1 MRASRTPSDP
11 EGSSGKHCNRVSE
24 LPEARASLRS
34 AIIQPTGKSI
44 IVSDQESAYIVS
56 SLKYRPQTFEDVVG
70 QDHVSRTLRNAL
82 LRHRLANGYIFTGP
96 RGVGKTTSAR
106 ILAKA
111 INCENPNDGN
121 PCNTCNHCIEITA
134 GRSLDVLEVD
144 GASTRG
150 IDAIREL
157 REVVKYPPTNSNY
170 RVYIIDEV
178 HMLTKEAFNA
188 LLKTLEEPPPQ
199 VLFIFAT
206 TEPQKVPLTILSRC
220 QRYDFRMI
228 STETMVARL
237 KMISDKEGISISED
251 GLALIAR
258 KAAGSL
264 RDSLSLLDQ
273 VSAFSEDEAS
283 IDLVRRVLGVLDATI
298 YFELLHNVASQ
309 SAENLMN
316 QANLLFS
323 RGISI
328 SEFLHGLSE
337 HIRNLLIVKVAGIT
351 DYLDVSD
358 TDAQALEEQAAYF
371 EERDLLRMQNIVLE
385 TIREQR
391 FVSNQLVSVELML
404 LKLSRSTRALDLDAI
419 LTGKS
424 APAMQLPKVAPPKI
438 TPSPSEEESA
448 PKKSAPQPKPAPAPE
463 PEATSEAPELIK
475 PEPVKETVKKPEQV
489 PPLEPVVVE
498 EIIPEP
504 TPEPVPEA
512 VPEVKEVLEV
522 ESNPPADEQSSDI
535 NIEELLPHW
544 EKFIESL
551 GKISRSTSAFMS
563 EGTPAGFEK
572 GCLTVSFAPEQKYHI
587 QTLSKNTDDIHKIA
601 SEVFGTKM
609 TILLLEENG
618 RKPKQRKED
627 EILAH
632 PTSQHL
638 LDIFDGEIIDE

>member
-1 MRASRTPSDP
+1 MT
-11 EGSSGKHCNRVSE
+11 
-24 LPEARASLRS
+24 
-34 AIIQPTGKSI
+34 
-44 IVSDQESAYIVS
+44 DQESAYIVS

-82 LRHRLANGYIFTGP
+82 LRQRLANGYILTGP

-111 INCENPNDGN
+111 INCENPQDGN
-121 PCNTCNHCIEITA
+121 PCNECGHCVEITA
-134 GRSLDVLEVD
+134 GRNMDVLEVD

-228 STETMVARL
+228 STDAMVGRL
-237 KMISDKEGISISED
+237 RMISDKEGIGISDE

-273 VSAFSEDEAS
+273 VSAFAEDDAS
-283 IDLVRRVLGVLDATI
+283 LDLVRRVLGVLDATI
-298 YFELLHNVASQ
+298 YFELMHNVASQ
-309 SAENLMN
+309 SAEELMN

-337 HIRNLLIVKVAGIT
+337 HIRNLLVVKVAGIT

-358 TDAQALEEQAAYF
+358 SDAAALMEQAAYL
-371 EERDLLRMQNIVLE
+371 EERDLLRMQNIVSE
-385 TIREQR
+385 TIKEQR

-404 LKLSRSTRALDLDAI
+404 LKLARSTRALDIDAI
-419 LTGKS
+419 LSGRSMPVTPLAK
-424 APAMQLPKVAPPKI
+424 AVPPKQVTRPEI
-438 TPSPSEEESA
+438 DKPE
-448 PKKSAPQPKPAPAPE
+448 PKQEAKPEPKHKPAPE
-463 PEATSEAPELIK
+463 PEPNREPK
-475 PEPVKETVKKPEQV
+475 PVT
-489 PPLEPVVVE
+489 EPVVNSEPEPPPPKAEEPVE
-498 EIIPEP
+498 LPVEPEPIPE
-504 TPEPVPEA
+504 TQPEA
-512 VPEVKEVLEV
+512 ATNEAAPAESNEVKI
-522 ESNPPADEQSSDI
+522 ES
-535 NIEELLPHW
+535 LLPHW
-544 EKFIESL
+544 DTFVEKL
-551 GKISRSTSAFMS
+551 GGISRSTSAFMS
-563 EGTPAGFEK
+563 EGSPISFEK
-572 GCLTVSFAPEQKYHI
+572 GALKVSFAPEQKYHI
-587 QTLSKNTDDIHKIA
+587 QTLNKNEKDINRIA
-601 SEVFGTKM
+601 CEVFGTKM
-609 TILLLEENG
+609 TVTLLEENG

>member
-1 MRASRTPSDP
+1 M
-11 EGSSGKHCNRVSE
+11 
-24 LPEARASLRS
+24 
-34 AIIQPTGKSI
+34 
-44 IVSDQESAYIVS
+44 SDQESAYIVS

>member
-11 EGSSGKHCNRVSE
+11 EGSSGKHCNRVSDS
-24 LPEARASLRS
+24 PEAHASLRS
-34 AIIQPTGKSI
+34 AFIQPTGKSH
-44 IVSDQESAYIVS
+44 IVPEQESASIVS

-82 LRHRLANGYIFTGP
+82 VRHRLANGYIFTGP
-96 RGVGKTTSAR
+96 RGVGKTTCAR

-121 PCNTCNHCIEITA
+121 PCNTCKHCVEITG
-134 GRSLDVLEVD
+134 GRSLDVQEVD

-206 TEPQKVPLTILSRC
+206 TEPQKVPITILSRC

-237 KMISDKEGISISED
+237 KMISDKEGISITEE
-251 GLALIAR
+251 GLALISR

-273 VSAFSEDEAS
+273 VSAFAEDEAS

-298 YFELLHNVASQ
+298 YFELMHNVASQ
-309 SAENLMN
+309 SAENLVN
-316 QANLLFS
+316 QANMLFS

-337 HIRNLLIVKVAGIT
+337 HVRNLLIVKVAGIT

-358 TDAQALEEQAAYF
+358 TDAKALQEQASYL

-404 LKLSRSTRALDLDAI
+404 LKLARSTRALDLDAI
-419 LTGKS
+419 LSGKS
-424 APAMQLPKVAPPKI
+424 TPAPAIPKAVPSNLSPPSDKGDL
-438 TPSPSEEESA
+438 A
-448 PKKSAPQPKPAPAPE
+448 PKKAAPLLKPTPTPE
-463 PEATSEAPELIK
+463 PEIAPVMPEAVE
-475 PEPVKETVKKPEQV
+475 PEPVVEAVSITEQV
-489 PPLEPVVVE
+489 PPAEPEKAE

-504 TPEPVPEA
+504 TPEPIPEA
-512 VPEVKEVLEV
+512 EEILVS
-522 ESNPPADEQSSDI
+522 ESNPPEADEPSEI
-535 NIEELLPHW
+535 KIEELRQNW

-551 GKISRSTSAFMS
+551 GKISQSTSAFMS
-563 EGTPAGFEK
+563 EGTPASFEK

>member
-1 MRASRTPSDP
+1 MA
-11 EGSSGKHCNRVSE
+11 
-24 LPEARASLRS
+24 
-34 AIIQPTGKSI
+34 
-44 IVSDQESAYIVS
+44 DQESAYIVS

-82 LRHRLANGYIFTGP
+82 LRQRLANGYIFTGP

-111 INCENPNDGN
+111 INCENPTDGN

-134 GRSLDVLEVD
+134 GRSLDVHEVD

-237 KMISDKEGISISED
+237 RMISDNEGISISEE

-273 VSAFSEDEAS
+273 VSAFAEDEAS
-283 IDLVRRVLGVLDATI
+283 IDLVRRVLGVLDASI
-298 YFELLHNVASQ
+298 YFELIHSVASQ
-309 SAENLMN
+309 AGEALIN
-316 QANLLFS
+316 QANMLFS

-328 SEFLHGLSE
+328 TEFLQGLSE
-337 HIRNLLIVKVAGIT
+337 HLRNLLIVKVAGIT
-351 DYLDVSD
+351 TYLDVSD
-358 TDAQALEEQAAYF
+358 TDAKALEEQAAYLD
-371 EERDLLRMQNIVLE
+371 ERDLLRMQNIVLE

-391 FVSNQLVSVELML
+391 FVSNQLVSVELLL
-404 LKLSRSTRALDLDAI
+404 LKLARSARALDLDAL

-424 APAMQLPKVAPPKI
+424 DPAVSVPKAPPVSKVMPPVHNDPPKRKQAVQNPAPVVEKPALVKETPAPAVQKP
-438 TPSPSEEESA
+438 TPAVEQSA
-448 PKKSAPQPKPAPAPE
+448 PVAEKPAPVLEQPTPIEHTSDPE
-463 PEATSEAPELIK
+463 VDTRAEAPMSN
-475 PEPVKETVKKPEQV
+475 PV
-489 PPLEPVVVE
+489 
-498 EIIPEP
+498 PEP
-504 TPEPVPEA
+504 TVQADSPEIATPPR
-512 VPEVKEVLEV
+512 V
-522 ESNPPADEQSSDI
+522 ESNAESTPSSDEMAADSSLEVLMPQWD
-535 NIEELLPHW
+535 N
-544 EKFIESL
+544 FIESL
-551 GKISRSTSAFMS
+551 GKISRSTGAFMS
-563 EGTPAGFEK
+563 EGTPDSFVQGIFK
-572 GCLTVSFAPEQKYHI
+572 ISFAPEQKYHVQTLNKNISEI
-587 QTLSKNTDDIHKIA
+587 QTIA
-601 SEVFGTKM
+601 NKTFGTKM
-609 TILLLEENG
+609 TIQLLEENG

-638 LDIFDGEIIDE
+638 LDIFDGEIIDG

>member
-1 MRASRTPSDP
+1 MT
-11 EGSSGKHCNRVSE
+11 
-24 LPEARASLRS
+24 
-34 AIIQPTGKSI
+34 
-44 IVSDQESAYIVS
+44 DQNSAYIVS

-70 QDHVSRTLRNAL
+70 QEHVSRTLRNAL
-82 LRHRLANGYIFTGP
+82 LRQRLANGYIFTGP

-111 INCENPNDGN
+111 INCENPQDGN
-121 PCNTCNHCIEITA
+121 PCNVCNHCVEITG
-134 GRSLDVLEVD
+134 GRSMDVFEVD

-157 REVVKYPPTNSNY
+157 REVVKYPPTNSKY

-188 LLKTLEEPPPQ
+188 LLKTLEEPPPH

-237 KMISDKEGISISED
+237 KMISDKEGIAITEE

-273 VSAFSEDEAS
+273 VSAFAEDEAS
-283 IDLVRRVLGVLDATI
+283 IELVRRVLGVLDASI
-298 YFELLHNVASQ
+298 YFELMQNIASQ
-309 SAENLMN
+309 SAENLLN
-316 QANLLFS
+316 QSNLLFA

-328 SEFLHGLSE
+328 SEFLHGFSE
-337 HIRNLLIVKVAGIT
+337 HLRNLLIVKVAGIT

-358 TDAQALEEQAAYF
+358 ADSKALQEQSGYL

-404 LKLSRSTRALDLDAI
+404 LKLARSTRALDLDAI

-424 APAMQLPKVAPPKI
+424 SRPSTPVVKPVPVASQSKADPPTQKKRPAVEKSQPEAAVVPEQNEEIKVDQK
-438 TPSPSEEESA
+438 
-448 PKKSAPQPKPAPAPE
+448 PE
-463 PEATSEAPELIK
+463 PEPHLVPKETESKIESFSEAPELK
-475 PEPVKETVKKPEQV
+475 TSRESAPEPVTGDKPE
-489 PPLEPVVVE
+489 
-498 EIIPEP
+498 EIL
-504 TPEPVPEA
+504 T
-512 VPEVKEVLEV
+512 EVK
-522 ESNPPADEQSSDI
+522 DSSEPK
-535 NIEELLPHW
+535 IEELLAHW
-544 EKFIESL
+544 EKFIERLS
-551 GKISRSTSAFMS
+551 KISRSTSAFMS
-563 EGTPAGFEK
+563 EGTPASFEK
-572 GCLTVSFAPEQKYHI
+572 GCLKVSFAPEQKYHI
-587 QTLSKNTDDIHKIA
+587 QKLSKSTEDIHRIA
-601 SEVFGTKM
+601 EEVFGTKM
-609 TILLLEENG
+609 TIQLLEENG

-632 PTSQHL
+632 PTAQHL

>member
-1 MRASRTPSDP
+1 M
-11 EGSSGKHCNRVSE
+11 
-24 LPEARASLRS
+24 
-34 AIIQPTGKSI
+34 
-44 IVSDQESAYIVS
+44 
-56 SLKYRPQTFEDVVG
+56 G

-82 LRHRLANGYIFTGP
+82 LRQRLANGYLFTGP

-111 INCENPNDGN
+111 INCENPQDGN
-121 PCNTCNHCIEITA
+121 PCNTCNHCVEITS

-237 KMISDKEGISISED
+237 KMISVKEGISISEE
-251 GLALIAR
+251 GLSLIAR

-273 VSAFSEDEAS
+273 VSAFTEDEAS
-283 IDLVRRVLGVLDATI
+283 LDLVRRVLGVLDATI
-298 YFELLHNVASQ
+298 YFELMHNVASQ
-309 SAENLMN
+309 SAADLMN
-316 QANLLFS
+316 QVNLLFS
-323 RGISI
+323 QGISI

-337 HIRNLLIVKVAGIT
+337 HIRNLLVVKVAGIT
-351 DYLDVSD
+351 GYLDVSD
-358 TDAQALEEQAAYF
+358 MDAKALEEQAGYF
-371 EERDLLRMQNIVLE
+371 EERDLLRMQNIVTE

-404 LKLSRSTRALDLDAI
+404 LKLARSTRALDLDAI
-419 LTGKS
+419 LAGKS
-424 APAMQLPKVAPPKI
+424 IPVKAPPKSLPPKKE
-438 TPSPSEEESA
+438 TPPLSSESPPAPLKSARSSIPESPSSEPGTQASTERVEPPAVDSQLPPVTPPDEAKTLEES
-448 PKKSAPQPKPAPAPE
+448 SGDE
-463 PEATSEAPELIK
+463 E
-475 PEPVKETVKKPEQV
+475 KKPDS
-489 PPLEPVVVE
+489 PPIEKV
-498 EIIPEP
+498 
-504 TPEPVPEA
+504 
-512 VPEVKEVLEV
+512 VPEVPPEGEAPIEATPASTDHQISLDSLMPQWEQFV
-522 ESNPPADEQSSDI
+522 ER
-535 NIEELLPHW
+535 
-544 EKFIESL
+544 L

-563 EGTPAGFEK
+563 EGSPASFDK
-572 GCLTVSFAPEQKYHI
+572 GCLTISFAPEQKYHI
-587 QTLSKNTDDIHKIA
+587 QTLNKNSNEIHQVA
-601 SEVFGTKM
+601 EDVFGMKLTVQL
-609 TILLLEENG
+609 IEENG
-618 RKPKQRKED
+618 RKPKKRKED

-638 LDIFDGEIIDE
+638 LDIFDGEIIDD

>member
-1 MRASRTPSDP
+1 M
-11 EGSSGKHCNRVSE
+11 
-24 LPEARASLRS
+24 
-34 AIIQPTGKSI
+34 
-44 IVSDQESAYIVS
+44 
-56 SLKYRPQTFEDVVG
+56 G

-82 LRHRLANGYIFTGP
+82 LRQRLANGYIFTGP

-121 PCNTCNHCIEITA
+121 PCNICNHCIEITA
-134 GRSLDVLEVD
+134 GRSMDVLEVD

-237 KMISDKEGISISED
+237 RMISENEGIKVTDE

-273 VSAFSEDEAS
+273 VSAFAEDDAS
-283 IDLVRRVLGVLDATI
+283 IDLVRRVLGVLDASI

-309 SAENLMN
+309 STDQLIT
-316 QANLLFS
+316 QANMLFS

-351 DYLDVSD
+351 SYLDVSD
-358 TDAQALEEQAAYF
+358 ADAQGLKEQSEYL
-371 EERDLLRMQNIVLE
+371 EERDLLRMQNIVME

-404 LKLSRSTRALDLDAI
+404 LKLAMSTRALDLDAVLSGSTKPARKI
-419 LTGKS
+419 PKMVPTIQDEPTPKKAPTQSSPKPKS
-424 APAMQLPKVAPPKI
+424 EPIPAPKV
-438 TPSPSEEESA
+438 
-448 PKKSAPQPKPAPAPE
+448 
-463 PEATSEAPELIK
+463 
-475 PEPVKETVKKPEQV
+475 
-489 PPLEPVVVE
+489 
-498 EIIPEP
+498 EP
-504 TPEPVPEA
+504 TPEPVPVVAPVQKSLSESKPIPEPEPQPEA
-512 VPEVKEVLEV
+512 TPEIAQASEPEA
-522 ESNPPADEQSSDI
+522 EPPAVELESPQSIPIEQESSA
-535 NIEELLPHW
+535 NETTEPVEAEEPVSSTTETPPEQENASGLDGLQENW
-544 EKFIESL
+544 EAFIEKL
-551 GKISRSTSAFMS
+551 GTISRSTGAFMS
-563 EGTPAGFEK
+563 EGTPGTFENR
-572 GCLTVSFAPEQKYHI
+572 CLTISFAPEQKYHI
-587 QTLSKNTDDIHKIA
+587 QMLGKSIPEIQKVA

-609 TILLLEENG
+609 TIQLLEENG

-638 LDIFDGEIIDE
+638 LDIFDGEIIDG

>member
-1 MRASRTPSDP
+1 
-11 EGSSGKHCNRVSE
+11 
-24 LPEARASLRS
+24 
-34 AIIQPTGKSI
+34 
-44 IVSDQESAYIVS
+44 
-56 SLKYRPQTFEDVVG
+56 
-70 QDHVSRTLRNAL
+70 
-82 LRHRLANGYIFTGP
+82 
-96 RGVGKTTSAR
+96 
-106 ILAKA
+106 
-111 INCENPNDGN
+111 
-121 PCNTCNHCIEITA
+121 
-134 GRSLDVLEVD
+134 
-144 GASTRG
+144 
-150 IDAIREL
+150 
-157 REVVKYPPTNSNY
+157 
-170 RVYIIDEV
+170 
-178 HMLTKEAFNA
+178 
-188 LLKTLEEPPPQ
+188 
-199 VLFIFAT
+199 
-206 TEPQKVPLTILSRC
+206 
-220 QRYDFRMI
+220 
-228 STETMVARL
+228 
-237 KMISDKEGISISED
+237 
-251 GLALIAR
+251 
-258 KAAGSL
+258 
-264 RDSLSLLDQ
+264 
-273 VSAFSEDEAS
+273 
-283 IDLVRRVLGVLDATI
+283 
-298 YFELLHNVASQ
+298 
-309 SAENLMN
+309 
-316 QANLLFS
+316 
-323 RGISI
+323 
-328 SEFLHGLSE
+328 
-337 HIRNLLIVKVAGIT
+337 
-351 DYLDVSD
+351 
-358 TDAQALEEQAAYF
+358 
-371 EERDLLRMQNIVLE
+371 
-385 TIREQR
+385 
-391 FVSNQLVSVELML
+391 ML

>member
-24 LPEARASLRS
+24 LPGARASLRS
-34 AIIQPTGKSI
+34 AIIQPTGKFH
-44 IVSDQESAYIVS
+44 IVADQESVYIVS

-82 LRHRLANGYIFTGP
+82 LRQRLANGYIFTGP

-157 REVVKYPPTNSNY
+157 REVVKYPPANSNY

-237 KMISDKEGISISED
+237 AMISEKEGISISEE

-273 VSAFSEDEAS
+273 VSAFAEDEAS

-298 YFELLHNVASQ
+298 YFELMHNVAGQ

-358 TDAQALEEQAAYF
+358 TDAKALEEQATSF
-371 EERDLLRMQNIVLE
+371 EERDLLRMQNIVQE
-385 TIREQR
+385 TVREQR

-419 LTGKS
+419 LTGRSVPAVTPPKAAHAKPTPPPVMADS
-424 APAMQLPKVAPPKI
+424 APSKSESKPKPTPKP
-438 TPSPSEEESA
+438 TPEPAVTAKAVISEPVEEEVIE
-448 PKKSAPQPKPAPAPE
+448 PIPAPE
-463 PEATSEAPELIK
+463 PERAEEVVSDPAPE
-475 PEPVKETVKKPEQV
+475 P
-489 PPLEPVVVE
+489 
-498 EIIPEP
+498 IIENDSSP
-504 TPEPVPEA
+504 A
-512 VPEVKEVLEV
+512 A
-522 ESNPPADEQSSDI
+522 ESNTVDADSSDELK
-535 NIEELLPHW
+535 IETLLPQW

-563 EGTPAGFEK
+563 EGTPASFEK

-587 QTLSKNTDDIHKIA
+587 QTLNKNTEDIHKIA
-601 SEVFGTKM
+601 TDVFGTKM

>member
-1 MRASRTPSDP
+1 MA
-11 EGSSGKHCNRVSE
+11 
-24 LPEARASLRS
+24 
-34 AIIQPTGKSI
+34 
-44 IVSDQESAYIVS
+44 DQEPAYIVS

-82 LRHRLANGYIFTGP
+82 IRQRLANGYIFTGP

-111 INCENPNDGN
+111 INCENPDDGN

-134 GRSLDVLEVD
+134 GRSLDVMEVD

-228 STETMVARL
+228 STDTMVARL
-237 KMISDKEGISISED
+237 RMISENEGIHVSDE

-273 VSAFSEDEAS
+273 VSAFAEDEAS

-298 YFELLHNVASQ
+298 YFELIHNIATQ
-309 SAENLMN
+309 AADKLID

-337 HIRNLLIVKVAGIT
+337 HVRNLLIVKVAGIT
-351 DYLDVSD
+351 TYLDVSD
-358 TDAQALEEQAAYF
+358 TDAKALAEQAEYL
-371 EERDLLRMQNIVLE
+371 EERDLLRMQNIVME

-404 LKLSRSTRALDLDAI
+404 LKLAMSAKALDLDA
-419 LTGKS
+419 LLMGKTIPARSIPEQPPVAQS
-424 APAMQLPKVAPPKI
+424 APVVKTKAAKEKGKEARAPIPEI
-438 TPSPSEEESA
+438 QE
-448 PKKSAPQPKPAPAPE
+448 APE
-463 PEATSEAPELIK
+463 PVPIPEPPPSET
-475 PEPVKETVKKPEQV
+475 PEPVQ
-489 PPLEPVVVE
+489 
-498 EIIPEP
+498 IP
-504 TPEPVPEA
+504 TPEPETVTAAHPTILVEKPESIPDQGPLSEPIA
-512 VPEVKEVLEV
+512 EQVV
-522 ESNPPADEQSSDI
+522 EPAPV
-535 NIEELLPHW
+535 IEETVITTTEAENGSESLAELLQHW
-544 EKFIESL
+544 DGFIENL
-551 GKISRSTSAFMS
+551 GKISRSTGAFMS
-563 EGTPAGFEK
+563 EGTPGSFEK
-572 GCLTVSFAPEQKYHI
+572 DCLTIYFAPEQQYHI
-587 QTLSKNTDDIHKIA
+587 QMLSKNIPDIQKIA
-601 SEVFGTKM
+601 SSTFGTKM
-609 TILLLEENG
+609 TIQLLEENG

>member
-1 MRASRTPSDP
+1 MT
-11 EGSSGKHCNRVSE
+11 
-24 LPEARASLRS
+24 
-34 AIIQPTGKSI
+34 
-44 IVSDQESAYIVS
+44 DQESAYIVS

-82 LRHRLANGYIFTGP
+82 QAKRLANGYIFTGP

-111 INCENPNDGN
+111 INCENPHDGN
-121 PCNTCNHCIEITA
+121 PCNVCTHCAEITG
-134 GRSLDVLEVD
+134 GRSIDVMEVD

-157 REVVKYPPTNSNY
+157 REVVKYPPANSNY

-237 KMISDKEGISISED
+237 RMIADNEKINITDDS
-251 GLALIAR
+251 LALIAR

-273 VSAFSEDEAS
+273 VSAFTEDEAT
-283 IDLVRRVLGVLDATI
+283 IDLVRRVLGVLDVTI
-298 YFELLHNVASQ
+298 YFDVFHHIASE
-309 SAENLMN
+309 SAANLIT

-328 SEFLHGLSE
+328 SEFLQGLSE
-337 HIRNLLIVKVAGIT
+337 HIRNLLVVKVAGIT
-351 DYLDVSD
+351 DFLDVSD
-358 TDAQALEEQAAYF
+358 ADAKAYEEQSHYF
-371 EERDLLRMQNIVLE
+371 DERDLLRMQTLVTE

-391 FVSNQLVSVELML
+391 FVSNQVVSVELML
-404 LKLSRSTRALDLDAI
+404 LKLVRSTKALDLDALFKGETPKQKAPVKPKPVI
-419 LTGKS
+419 VPDAHEPKS
-424 APAMQLPKVAPPKI
+424 SQKPAASKP
-438 TPSPSEEESA
+438 
-448 PKKSAPQPKPAPAPE
+448 PQPKLEKPAPPVEKKVEETSEPVTEVPPIEQEQPVEREPAPVEDVPE
-463 PEATSEAPELIK
+463 PEAIVAQAPSVQEEPETQKSAVGELEDIFSK
-475 PEPVKETVKKPEQV
+475 W
-489 PPLEPVVVE
+489 E
-498 EIIPEP
+498 EF
-504 TPEPVPEA
+504 T
-512 VPEVKEVLEV
+512 
-522 ESNPPADEQSSDI
+522 
-535 NIEELLPHW
+535 
-544 EKFIESL
+544 EKLSKV
-551 GKISRSTSAFMS
+551 GRTTGVFMG
-563 EGTPAGFEK
+563 EGTPTSFEK
-572 GCLTVSFAPEQKYHI
+572 DCLTVTFAPEQKYHI
-587 QTLSKNTDDIHKIA
+587 QTLNKIIKDIQKVA

-609 TILLLEENG
+609 TLNLLEQNG
-618 RKPKQRKED
+618 HKPKQRKED
-627 EILAH
+627 EVLSH

>member
-1 MRASRTPSDP
+1 MKASRTPSDP
-11 EGSSGKHCNRVSE
+11 EGSSGKHCNRVPDS
-24 LPEARASLRS
+24 PGARASLRS
-34 AIIQPTGKSI
+34 AIIQPTGKSH
-44 IVSDQESAYIVS
+44 IVPEQESAYIVS

-82 LRHRLANGYIFTGP
+82 VRHRLANGYIFTGP
-96 RGVGKTTSAR
+96 RGVGKTTCAR

-111 INCENPNDGN
+111 INCENPSDGN
-121 PCNTCNHCIEITA
+121 PCNICKHCIEITG
-134 GRSLDVLEVD
+134 GRSLDVQEVD

-206 TEPQKVPLTILSRC
+206 TEPQKVPITILSRC

-237 KMISDKEGISISED
+237 KMISDKEGISINEE
-251 GLALIAR
+251 GLTLISR

-273 VSAFSEDEAS
+273 VSAFAEDEAS

-298 YFELLHNVASQ
+298 YFELMHNVASQ

-316 QANLLFS
+316 QANMLFS

-337 HIRNLLIVKVAGIT
+337 HIRNLLIVKIAGIT

-358 TDAQALEEQAAYF
+358 TDAKALEEQAAYF

-404 LKLSRSTRALDLDAI
+404 LKLARSTRALDLDAI
-419 LTGKS
+419 LSGKS
-424 APAMQLPKVAPPKI
+424 A
-438 TPSPSEEESA
+438 SA
-448 PKKSAPQPKPAPAPE
+448 PAIPKAAPSNLSPPPEKDNLSPKKPVSQAKPAPVPE
-463 PEATSEAPELIK
+463 PEITPETPEAVEPK
-475 PEPVKETVKKPEQV
+475 P
-489 PPLEPVVVE
+489 VVE
-498 EIIPEP
+498 EAILAEQEPPAAVEKVEEILPEP
-504 TPEPVPEA
+504 TPEPIPEA
-512 VPEVKEVLEV
+512 EEILMSD
-522 ESNPPADEQSSDI
+522 SNPPEIPKPSELKIEQ
-535 NIEELLPHW
+535 LLQNW
-544 EKFIESL
+544 EKFIGSL
-551 GKISRSTSAFMS
+551 SKISQSTSAFMS
-563 EGTPAGFEK
+563 EGTPASFEN

-587 QTLSKNTDDIHKIA
+587 QTLNKNTEDIHNIA

-609 TILLLEENG
+609 TIILLEENG

>member
-1 MRASRTPSDP
+1 MT
-11 EGSSGKHCNRVSE
+11 E
-24 LPEARASLRS
+24 
-34 AIIQPTGKSI
+34 
-44 IVSDQESAYIVS
+44 QEPAYIVS

-82 LRHRLANGYIFTGP
+82 LRQRLANGYLFTGP

-111 INCENPNDGN
+111 INCENPKDGN
-121 PCNTCNHCIEITA
+121 PCNTCNHCVEITA

-157 REVVKYPPTNSNY
+157 REVVKYPPANSNY

-237 KMISDKEGISISED
+237 QMISEKEGISISEE
-251 GLALIAR
+251 GLSLIAR

-273 VSAFSEDEAS
+273 VSAFTEDEAS
-283 IDLVRRVLGVLDATI
+283 LELVRRVLGVLDATI
-298 YFELLHNVASQ
+298 YFELMHNVASQ
-309 SAENLMN
+309 SAAELMN
-316 QANLLFS
+316 QVNLLFS

-328 SEFLHGLSE
+328 SEFLQGLSE
-337 HIRNLLIVKVAGIT
+337 HIRNLLVVKVAGIT
-351 DYLDVSD
+351 GYLDVSD
-358 TDAQALEEQAAYF
+358 TDAKALQEQAGYI
-371 EERDLLRMQNIVLE
+371 EERDLLRMQNIVTE

-404 LKLSRSTRALDLDAI
+404 LKLARSTRALDLDAI

-424 APAMQLPKVAPPKI
+424 IPTKAIPQTLPPKKQATSLPNELPPAKKKAASASKSQSPSLSSEPAPPANRKRAEV
-438 TPSPSEEESA
+438 PAAEDGSPA
-448 PKKSAPQPKPAPAPE
+448 AKSTKVEKTVEQVNVDE
-463 PEATSEAPELIK
+463 
-475 PEPVKETVKKPEQV
+475 VKKPAT
-489 PPLEPVVVE
+489 PSNE
-498 EIIPEP
+498 ETAPE
-504 TPEPVPEA
+504 TPA
-512 VPEVKEVLEV
+512 VDERPAETK
-522 ESNPPADEQSSDI
+522 PADTDDQTTLDSIMPNWEQFV
-535 NIEELLPHW
+535 ER
-544 EKFIESL
+544 L

-563 EGTPAGFEK
+563 EGTPAGLTK
-572 GCLTVSFAPEQKYHI
+572 GCLTISFAPEQKYHI
-587 QTLSKNTDDIHKIA
+587 QTLNKNSNEIQQVAAD
-601 SEVFGTKM
+601 VFGTKL
-609 TILLLEENG
+609 TIQLIEENG
-618 RKPKQRKED
+618 RKPKKRKED

-638 LDIFDGEIIDE
+638 LDIFDGEIIDD

>member
-1 MRASRTPSDP
+1 MAAKET
-11 EGSSGKHCNRVSE
+11 
-24 LPEARASLRS
+24 
-34 AIIQPTGKSI
+34 
-44 IVSDQESAYIVS
+44 AYIVS

-70 QDHVSRTLRNAL
+70 QEHVSRTLRNAL
-82 LRHRLANGYIFTGP
+82 LRKRLANGYIFTGP

-121 PCNTCNHCIEITA
+121 PCNVCNHCVEITG
-134 GRSLDVLEVD
+134 GRSIDVQEVD

-157 REVVKYPPTNSNY
+157 REVVKYPPANSNY

-237 KMISDKEGISISED
+237 RMISDNEGIKISDD

-273 VSAFSEDEAS
+273 VGAFTEDEAS
-283 IDLVRRVLGVLDATI
+283 LELVRRVLGVLDVTI
-298 YFELLHNVASQ
+298 YFDIMHHIASQ
-309 SAENLMN
+309 SADNLIIHVN
-316 QANLLFS
+316 TLIS

-328 SEFLHGLSE
+328 SEFLAGLHE
-337 HIRNLLIVKVAGIT
+337 HIRNLLVIKVAGRT
-351 DYLDVSD
+351 DFLDVSD
-358 TDAQALEEQAAYF
+358 VDAKALIEHAGFF
-371 EERDLLRMQNIVLE
+371 EERDLLRMQSIVTE
-385 TIREQR
+385 TVKDQR

-404 LKLSRSTRALDLDAI
+404 LKLARMTRALDLDAI
-419 LTGKS
+419 LSGKQ
-424 APAMQLPKVAPPKI
+424 PDLTPKVAP
-438 TPSPSEEESA
+438 
-448 PKKSAPQPKPAPAPE
+448 KP
-463 PEATSEAPELIK
+463 
-475 PEPVKETVKKPEQV
+475 VVV
-489 PPLEPVVVE
+489 PPLEHPEPVQSKPKQAAEVKPEPKKEPVTKAPVAAVPIEAELVEEPVTKAPVAAAPVEAELVEEPVAKAPVEAEPVEVGSAEAPAPVLDNPKTDIDAPRQQDVDESVVVE
-498 EIIPEP
+498 PAPDMTAEQLPQSTEQTDSELSLAAI
-504 TPEPVPEA
+504 EA
-512 VPEVKEVLEV
+512 
-522 ESNPPADEQSSDI
+522 SWDD
-535 NIEELLPHW
+535 
-544 EKFIESL
+544 FIQKL
-551 GKISRSTSAFMS
+551 GKVGRSTGAFMT
-563 EGTPAGFEK
+563 EGTPAEYKDGVLSIF
-572 GCLTVSFAPEQKYHI
+572 FAPEQKYHVETLNKNLAAI
-587 QTLSKNTDDIHKIA
+587 QDVATET
-601 SEVFGTKM
+601 FGNKM
-609 TILLLEENG
+609 SIKLLEQNG
-618 RKPKQRKED
+618 HKPKQKKAD

-638 LDIFDGEIIDE
+638 LDIFQGEIIDD

>member
-1 MRASRTPSDP
+1 
-11 EGSSGKHCNRVSE
+11 VSE

-34 AIIQPTGKSI
+34 AIIQPTGKSN

-82 LRHRLANGYIFTGP
+82 VRHRLANGYIFTGP
-96 RGVGKTTSAR
+96 RGVGKTTCAR

-111 INCENPNDGN
+111 INCENPDDGN

-237 KMISDKEGISISED
+237 KMISDKEGISISEE

-273 VSAFSEDEAS
+273 VSAFAEDEAS

-298 YFELLHNVASQ
+298 YFELMQNVAAQ

-358 TDAQALEEQAAYF
+358 TDAKALEDQSAYL

-385 TIREQR
+385 TTREQR

-424 APAMQLPKVAPPKI
+424 APVAKPPKD
-438 TPSPSEEESA
+438 TPAKLVTPPEVIDSA
-448 PKKSAPQPKPAPAPE
+448 PKKAETQPKPAPVPDPQPE
-463 PEATSEAPELIK
+463 PE
-475 PEPVKETVKKPEQV
+475 PEPKITPNTPEVVEPVEEAVKEPEQV
-489 PPLEPVVVE
+489 HPAEPEVVE

-504 TPEPVPEA
+504 IPEPI
-512 VPEVKEVLEV
+512 LEV
-522 ESNPPADEQSSDI
+522 EDVLVVESKPPEDDHADDLK
-535 NIEELLPHW
+535 IEVLLPHW

-563 EGTPAGFEK
+563 EGTPASYEK

>member
-1 MRASRTPSDP
+1 M
-11 EGSSGKHCNRVSE
+11 
-24 LPEARASLRS
+24 
-34 AIIQPTGKSI
+34 
-44 IVSDQESAYIVS
+44 
-56 SLKYRPQTFEDVVG
+56 G

-82 LRHRLANGYIFTGP
+82 LRQRLANGYLFTGP

-111 INCENPNDGN
+111 INCENPQDGN
-121 PCNTCNHCIEITA
+121 PCNTCNHCVEITS

-237 KMISDKEGISISED
+237 KMISVKEGISISEE
-251 GLALIAR
+251 GLSLIAR

-273 VSAFSEDEAS
+273 VSAFTEDEAS
-283 IDLVRRVLGVLDATI
+283 LDLVRRVLGVLDATI
-298 YFELLHNVASQ
+298 YFELMHNVASQ
-309 SAENLMN
+309 SAADLMN
-316 QANLLFS
+316 QVNLLFS
-323 RGISI
+323 QGISI

-337 HIRNLLIVKVAGIT
+337 HIRNLLVVKVAGIT
-351 DYLDVSD
+351 GYLDVSD
-358 TDAQALEEQAAYF
+358 MDAKALEEQAGYF
-371 EERDLLRMQNIVLE
+371 EERDLLRMQNIVTE

-404 LKLSRSTRALDLDAI
+404 LKLARSTRALDLDAI
-419 LTGKS
+419 LAGKS
-424 APAMQLPKVAPPKI
+424 IPVKAPPKSLPPKKE
-438 TPSPSEEESA
+438 TPPLSPESPPAPLKSARSSIPESPSSEPGTQASTERVEPPAVDSQLPPVTPPDEAKTLEES
-448 PKKSAPQPKPAPAPE
+448 SGDE
-463 PEATSEAPELIK
+463 E
-475 PEPVKETVKKPEQV
+475 KKPDS
-489 PPLEPVVVE
+489 PPIEKV
-498 EIIPEP
+498 
-504 TPEPVPEA
+504 
-512 VPEVKEVLEV
+512 VPEVPPEGEAPIEATPASTDHQISLDSLMPQWEQFV
-522 ESNPPADEQSSDI
+522 ER
-535 NIEELLPHW
+535 
-544 EKFIESL
+544 L

-563 EGTPAGFEK
+563 EGSPASFDK
-572 GCLTVSFAPEQKYHI
+572 GCLTISFAPEQKYHI
-587 QTLSKNTDDIHKIA
+587 QTLNKNSNEIHQVA
-601 SEVFGTKM
+601 EDVFGMKLTVQL
-609 TILLLEENG
+609 IEENG
-618 RKPKQRKED
+618 RKPKKRKED

-638 LDIFDGEIIDE
+638 LDIFDGEIIDD

>member
-1 MRASRTPSDP
+1 MA
-11 EGSSGKHCNRVSE
+11 
-24 LPEARASLRS
+24 
-34 AIIQPTGKSI
+34 
-44 IVSDQESAYIVS
+44 DQESAYIVS

-82 LRHRLANGYIFTGP
+82 LRQRLANGYIFTGP

-111 INCENPNDGN
+111 INCENPTDGN

-134 GRSLDVLEVD
+134 GRSLDVHEVD

-237 KMISDKEGISISED
+237 RMISDNEGISISEE

-273 VSAFSEDEAS
+273 VSAFAEDEAS
-283 IDLVRRVLGVLDATI
+283 IDLVRRVLGVLDASI
-298 YFELLHNVASQ
+298 YFELIHSVASQ
-309 SAENLMN
+309 AGEALIN
-316 QANLLFS
+316 QANMLFS

-328 SEFLHGLSE
+328 TEFLQGLSE
-337 HIRNLLIVKVAGIT
+337 HLRNLLIVKVAGIT
-351 DYLDVSD
+351 TYLDVSD
-358 TDAQALEEQAAYF
+358 TDAKALEEQAAYLD
-371 EERDLLRMQNIVLE
+371 ERDLLRMQNIVLE

-391 FVSNQLVSVELML
+391 FVSNQLVSVELLL
-404 LKLSRSTRALDLDAI
+404 LKLARSARALDLDAL

-424 APAMQLPKVAPPKI
+424 DPAVSVPKAPPVSKVMPPVHNDPPKRKQAVQNPAPVVEKPALVKETPAPAVQKP
-438 TPSPSEEESA
+438 TPVMEQSA
-448 PKKSAPQPKPAPAPE
+448 PVAEKPAPVLEQPTPIEHASDPE
-463 PEATSEAPELIK
+463 VETRAEAPMSN
-475 PEPVKETVKKPEQV
+475 PV
-489 PPLEPVVVE
+489 
-498 EIIPEP
+498 PEP
-504 TPEPVPEA
+504 TVQADSPEIATPPR
-512 VPEVKEVLEV
+512 V
-522 ESNPPADEQSSDI
+522 ESNAESTPSSDEMAADSSLEVLMPQWD
-535 NIEELLPHW
+535 N
-544 EKFIESL
+544 FIESL
-551 GKISRSTSAFMS
+551 GKISRSTGAFMS
-563 EGTPAGFEK
+563 EGTPDSFVQGIFK
-572 GCLTVSFAPEQKYHI
+572 ISFAPEQKYHVQTLNKNISEI
-587 QTLSKNTDDIHKIA
+587 QTIA
-601 SEVFGTKM
+601 NKTFGTKM
-609 TILLLEENG
+609 TIQLLEENG

-638 LDIFDGEIIDE
+638 LDIFDGEIIDG